1 MLHSRKLLGGIM
13 DELIPASEQVSEEIA
28 EAVIADSRVGTCP
41 KCGGDL
47 CVKSSA
53 KTKSNFV
60 GCNNWPDCDVTYP
73 LPQGK
78 YDAVDELC
86 PVCGGPQVKVT
97 AFRSKPYVHCLNP
110 ECETN
115 KMPEI
120 DVGICPVCKEA
131 GREGHL
137 MAQKNPRT
145 LKRFVRCTNY
155 EQCEVSYPLPQRGEL
170 KATGEV
176 CDACGA
182 PEVIVETARGP
193 WRICINMNC
202 PKREQDKKKTSTRGK
217 GTAKKST
224 AKKKTAAKKTT
235 KKSPAKKKTSEE

>member
-1 MLHSRKLLGGIM
+1 M
-13 DELIPASEQVSEEIA
+13 
-28 EAVIADSRVGTCP
+28 
-41 KCGGDL
+41 
-47 CVKSSA
+47 
-53 KTKSNFV
+53 
-60 GCNNWPDCDVTYP
+60 
-73 LPQGK
+73 
-78 YDAVDELC
+78 
-86 PVCGGPQVKVT
+86 
-97 AFRSKPYVHCLNP
+97 HCLNP

-155 EQCEVSYPLPQRGEL
+155 DQCEVSYPLPQRGEL

-202 PKREQDKKKTSTRGK
+202 PKREQDKKKASTRGRTAAK
-217 GTAKKST
+217 KPTAKKT
-224 AKKKTAAKKTT
+224 ATKKTT
-235 KKSPAKKKTSEE
+235 KKTPAKKKSSED